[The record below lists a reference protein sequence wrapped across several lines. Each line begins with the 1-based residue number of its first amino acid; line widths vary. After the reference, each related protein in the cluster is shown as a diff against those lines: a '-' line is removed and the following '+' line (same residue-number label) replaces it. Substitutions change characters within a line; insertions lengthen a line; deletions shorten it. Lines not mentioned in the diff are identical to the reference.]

1 MCADAVSSF
10 LIPILPLNRVDPAS
24 HPPWHSIHL
33 FGPNCLDINMSL
45 ASPSS
50 PSSARSELHFAI
62 DDMPVPQRPIER
74 MSSYPSLSHSSTTAT
89 SDDVHDQLNAALQTP
104 TDLVYSVDIGTRD
117 DVEVLSPVAERK
129 GGFRGLTK
137 SMQSLRGRAKADK
150 ERSRSTSRERPPMP
164 VLEPY
169 VHLLYCRVS

>member
-1 MCADAVSSF
+1 
-10 LIPILPLNRVDPAS
+10 
-24 HPPWHSIHL
+24 
-33 FGPNCLDINMSL
+33 MSL
-45 ASPSS
+45 QSPLS
-50 PSSARSELHFAI
+50 PVSAISELHFAI

-89 SDDVHDQLNAALQTP
+89 SDDVHDQLNAALLTP
-104 TDLVYSVDIGTRD
+104 TDAVYSVETGTRD
-117 DVEVLSPVAERK
+117 DIEILSPVIERK

-164 VLEPY
+164 VLEPC
-169 VHLLYCRVS
+169 VDLHSQCRVSLADDQCN